1 MRRTNNPDPLQLF
14 HRVQSKRLSLP
25 SRLRALGQLA
35 KKLESCLCQAA
46 PSGRASAP
54 NDDAPVSATLHP
66 PPNDGHGA
74 DNGGAPAAVATVT
87 PADAGQ
93 LLHAANQIVR
103 GQLLPRLPRYHVHLA
118 NFDELTATQWAWLHA
133 YFRRSIYPLLTPLAV
148 DPAHPF
154 PQVAP
159 GPLYFL
165 VTLRA
170 FGQLCRLR
178 NGQLTAA
185 EERALNHPGPAIKD
199 GTYMDEREIYGLVN
213 LAGSTAR
220 LVRVQADGAAEA
232 LAPTLL
238 LWREEIIRHFIATLF
253 VEMEVTG
260 VYQFRVL
267 RAGRPRPAAHN
278 DHDQVI
284 TANAPPRPE
293 RVPVVHIDIEQG
305 MPPHLVQWLV
315 DHLHASG
322 DCVFSCAP
330 PLAMGDLV
338 ELADYL

>member
-1 MRRTNNPDPLQLF
+1 MRRTDNPDPLQLF
-14 HRVQSKRLSLP
+14 HRVQSKRLSLAR
-25 SRLRALGQLA
+25 RLRALGQLA
-35 KKLESCLCQAA
+35 KKLDSYFCQAH
-46 PSGRASAP
+46 PDGRAP
-54 NDDAPVSATLHP
+54 ATLHP
-66 PPNDGHGA
+66 PAVAGDGA
-74 DNGGAPAAVATVT
+74 EESAPLAPAAAVT

-93 LLHAANQIVR
+93 LLHAANQIAR
-103 GQLLPRLPRYHVHLA
+103 GQLLPRLPRYHVRLA
-118 NFDELTATQWAWLHA
+118 AFDELTESQLAWLHA

-178 NGQLTAA
+178 NGQLPLAGESA
-185 EERALNHPGPAIKD
+185 RNRPGPATKD

-220 LVRVQADGAAEA
+220 LVRVQPDGAAEA
-232 LAPTLL
+232 AEPTLL

-267 RAGRPRPAAHN
+267 RATRPSPAADDGH
-278 DHDQVI
+278 DHAV
-284 TANAPPRPE
+284 TENVPPRPE
-293 RVPVVHIDIEQG
+293 RVPVVHIDVEQG

-322 DCVFSCAP
+322 DCVLPCAP
-330 PLAMGDLV
+330 PLAMGDLD
-338 ELADYL
+338 ELVNYL